1 MKRLNQL
8 VLLAGTAVALSLSTG
23 QLAAQQG
30 GGRGNF
36 DPEQMRQRMMERV
49 KEQLEVKNDDEWKV
63 LEPLVQ
69 KTMDARR
76 DVQMGGMGRMF
87 GRGNRGGGAGGADQA
102 DQGNR
107 RRFGPE
113 PSAEETA
120 LQKAIDAKASKE
132 ELKSAMAKYREAH
145 KAKETK
151 LQAAQDDLRKVLTV
165 RQEAIAMANGWLN

>member
-1 MKRLNQL
+1 MNRLNQ
-8 VLLAGTAVALSLSTG
+8 VIVLAGAALALTLSTG

-49 KEQLEVKNDDEWKV
+49 KEQMEVKNDDEWKV

-69 KTMDARR
+69 KVMDTRR

-87 GRGNRGGGAGGADQA
+87 GRGGRGGGGDQG

-120 LQKAIDAKASKE
+120 LEKAIDAKASKE
-132 ELKSAMAKYREAH
+132 ELKSAMTKYREAR
-145 KAKETK
+145 KVKEAK
-151 LQAAQDDLRKVLTV
+151 LQTAQDDLRKVLTV
-165 RQEAIAMANGWLN
+165 RQEAIAMSNGWLN

>member
-30 GGRGNF
+30 GGR
-36 DPEQMRQRMMERV
+36 DPEQMRQRMMERA
-49 KEQLEVKNDDEWKV
+49 KEQLEVKGDDEWKV
-63 LEPLVQ
+63 MEPLVQ
-69 KTMDARR
+69 KVFDARR
-76 DVQMGGMGRMF
+76 DVQMAGMGRMF
-87 GRGNRGGGAGGADQA
+87 GRGNRGGGGGGDQA

-165 RQEAIAMANGWLN
+165 RQEAIAVANGWLS

>member
-1 MKRLNQL
+1 MNRLNQL
-8 VLLAGTAVALSLSTG
+8 ILLAGTAVALSLSTG

-69 KTMDARR
+69 KVFDARR
-76 DVQMGGMGRMF
+76 DTMSGMGRMF
-87 GRGNRGGGAGGADQA
+87 GRGGRGGGGG

-107 RRFGPE
+107 PRFGPE
-113 PSAEETA
+113 PGPEETA
-120 LQKAIDAKASKE
+120 LQKAIDSKASKE
-132 ELKSAMAKYREAH
+132 ELKTAIAKFRDAR
-145 KAKETK
+145 KAKEAK
-151 LQAAQDDLRKVLTV
+151 LQTAQDDLRKVLTL
-165 RQEAIAMANGWLN
+165 RQEAIAIANGWLN

>member
-1 MKRLNQL
+1 MNRLNQ
-8 VLLAGTAVALSLSTG
+8 VIVLAGAALALTLSTG

-49 KEQLEVKNDDEWKV
+49 KEQMEVKNDDEWKV

-69 KTMDARR
+69 KVMDTRR

-87 GRGNRGGGAGGADQA
+87 GRGGRGGGGDQG

-120 LQKAIDAKASKE
+120 LEKAIDAKASKE
-132 ELKSAMAKYREAH
+132 ELKSAMAKYREAR
-145 KAKETK
+145 KAKEAK

-165 RQEAIAMANGWLN
+165 RQEAIAMSNGWLN

>member
-1 MKRLNQL
+1 MNRLNQ
-8 VLLAGTAVALSLSTG
+8 VIVLAGAALALTLSTG

-49 KEQLEVKNDDEWKV
+49 KEQMEVKNDDEWKV

-69 KTMDARR
+69 KVMDTRR

-87 GRGNRGGGAGGADQA
+87 GRGGRGGGGDQG

-107 RRFGPE
+107 RRFGGE

-120 LQKAIDAKASKE
+120 LEKAIDAKASKE
-132 ELKSAMAKYREAH
+132 ELKSAMAKYREAR
-145 KAKETK
+145 KAKEAK
-151 LQAAQDDLRKVLTV
+151 LQTAQDDLRKVLTV
-165 RQEAIAMANGWLN
+165 RQEAIAMSNGWLN

>member
-8 VLLAGTAVALSLSTG
+8 VLLAGTAVALTLSTG

-36 DPEQMRQRMMERV
+36 DPEQFRQRMMERT
-49 KEQLEVKNDDEWKV
+49 KEALEVKNDDEWKV

-69 KTMDARR
+69 KVFDARR
-76 DVQMGGMGRMF
+76 DVQMAGMGRMF
-87 GRGNRGGGAGGADQA
+87 GRGNRGGDRG

-107 RRFGPE
+107 PRFGPE

-132 ELKSAMAKYREAH
+132 ELKAAIAKYRDAH
-145 KAKETK
+145 KAKEAK
-151 LQAAQDDLRKVLTV
+151 LQTAQDDLRKVLTL
-165 RQEAIAMANGWLN
+165 RQEAIAVANGWLN

>member
-1 MKRLNQL
+1 MNRLNQ
-8 VLLAGTAVALSLSTG
+8 VIVLAGAALALTLSTG

-49 KEQLEVKNDDEWKV
+49 KEQMEVKNDDEWKV

-69 KTMDARR
+69 KVMDTRR
-76 DVQMGGMGRMF
+76 DVQMSGMGRMF
-87 GRGNRGGGAGGADQA
+87 GRGGRGGDQG

-120 LQKAIDAKASKE
+120 LEKAIDAKASKE
-132 ELKSAMAKYREAH
+132 ELKSAMAKYREAR
-145 KAKETK
+145 KAKEAK
-151 LQAAQDDLRKVLTV
+151 LQVAQDDLRKVLTV
-165 RQEAIAMANGWLN
+165 RQEAIAMSNGWLN